1 MMGTLKPY
9 HILIPKYLLPAAT
22 KLGQG
27 NKFTGVCLSTGGVV
41 VWSRGGLQFFGGS
54 PIFRG
59 WSPIFR
65 GVSNFSG
72 VVSNFLGVSNFLW
85 GLQFFG
91 GGLIQIFFPK
101 NFFWDAPPPIRSLSG
116 RYASYWNAFL
126 FELIALQGRDGK
138 TLGASI
144 STPAQRLALALTSGT
159 HDRVHDPPGKTFTT

>member
-41 VWSRGGLQFFGGS
+41 VWSQGGLQFFGGS

-59 WSPIFR
+59 
-65 GVSNFSG
+65 
-72 VVSNFLGVSNFLW
+72 VSNFLGGINSNFFNSN
-85 GLQFFG
+85 FF
-91 GGLIQIFFPK
+91 LIQIFYPK

-144 STPAQRLALALTSGT
+144 STPAQRLALVLTSGT